1 MLCSFGVVRSSISAF
16 RAEDPGSNPGG
27 SINLINR
34 SIRRFTQW
42 NEVREDGRRK
52 VRCAGSG
59 NVKGCEKKS
68 EEDEWRS
75 NNQKLYKSS
84 NSDSLTEESCL
95 LIYISYKFVWNVLWV
110 LNIVIEYD
118 VRIRTKIVILCQ
130 FIIKFW
136 MRQF

>member
-1 MLCSFGVVRSSISAF
+1 
-16 RAEDPGSNPGG
+16 
-27 SINLINR
+27 
-34 SIRRFTQW
+34 
-42 NEVREDGRRK
+42 
-52 VRCAGSG
+52 
-59 NVKGCEKKS
+59 
-68 EEDEWRS
+68 
-75 NNQKLYKSS
+75 
-84 NSDSLTEESCL
+84 LTEESCL